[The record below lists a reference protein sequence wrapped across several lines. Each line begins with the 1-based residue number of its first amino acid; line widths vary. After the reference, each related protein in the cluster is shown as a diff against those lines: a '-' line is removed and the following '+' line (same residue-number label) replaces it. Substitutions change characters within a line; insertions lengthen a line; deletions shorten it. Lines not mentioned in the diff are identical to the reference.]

1 MSDDAQAPVRSERL
15 SPAYWRVTFDSP
27 PLNLYDPEVE
37 AALAAIVDRLEAD
50 PDVKV
55 VVFDSAL
62 PDFYMAHLD
71 LGRMGELGEGMPVWF
86 DLVER
91 LGRAPFITVG
101 AVRGRARGI
110 GNEFLTALDV
120 RFAARESAILGQL
133 EIGVGIIPGCGGIQ
147 RLTRLTGRARALEII
162 ASGEDYDADTAE
174 RYGWVNRAVP
184 DAELDAFVERFAQR
198 ISHFDAESLR
208 AVKAIINEEAPPAGR
223 ESLKAT
229 NERFNELFA
238 RPAVQAGLQQLLSAS
253 PEAALDIEL
262 HMGDRLG
269 PRS

>member
-198 ISHFDAESLR
+198 IAHFDAESLR
-208 AVKAIINEEAPPAGR
+208 AIKAIINEEAPPAGR

-229 NERFNELFA
+229 NERFNQLLA

-269 PRS
+269 PRP